1 MSRHEDQNAAIR
13 DQFGKQADAYARLVR
28 SRTDPSFTR
37 FVEALHITSVDD
49 VLDLGCG
56 TGLLSLSLAGI
67 AAHVTGIDITLE
79 MLAQARALQS
89 ELRIDNV
96 RWQQGDVLPLPFADG
111 TFSIVVTKA
120 TFHHLTDPA
129 AVLAQMIRVCA
140 PAGRIAVSDLT
151 PDPAKVESFDRIEKL
166 RDPSHVH
173 ALPAEDLRS
182 VGQAAGLRELAFWQT
197 ATTMPLEAVLATSF
211 PDPGN
216 LERVRALYR
225 EDALSGQ
232 DRLGMNA
239 REENGLI
246 LVTYPM
252 STLVWT
258 RSNG

>member
-1 MSRHEDQNAAIR
+1 MSRHEDQNATIR

-37 FVEALHITSVDD
+37 FVEALHVTSVDD
-49 VLDLGCG
+49 VLDVGCG
-56 TGLLSLSLAGI
+56 TGLLSLSLAAT
-67 AAHVTGIDITLE
+67 AAHVTGIDLTPE
-79 MLAQARALQS
+79 MLEQARALQA

-129 AVLAQMIRVCA
+129 AVLAQMIRVCTSS
-140 PAGRIAVSDLT
+140 GRIAVSDLT
-151 PDPAKVESFDRIEKL
+151 PDPAKVESFDHIEKL

-182 VGQAAGLRELAFWQT
+182 VGQAAGLHELAFWQT
-197 ATTMPLEAVLATSF
+197 ATALPLEAVLATSY

-225 EDALSGQ
+225 EDAVSGQ

-239 REENGLI
+239 REENGQI
-246 LVTYPM
+246 LVSYPM
-252 STLVWT
+252 TTLVWR